1 MNRTWYGI
9 ATTQMHLSKFWEVC
23 TWNSKGVHTLGPDC
37 YSNHTVT
44 WDPKGKMSDFGV
56 WAGNIKDGNTMG
68 LTITL
73 PMCGGIPV
81 MDTNSTR
88 TAEPRSL
95 TAALLLNG
103 RLTARHLA

>member
-1 MNRTWYGI
+1 MKSASASTAG
-9 ATTQMHLSKFWEVC
+9 
-23 TWNSKGVHTLGPDC
+23 TLNAA
-37 YSNHTVT
+37 YA
-44 WDPKGKMSDFGV
+44 SDFGV

-95 TAALLLNG
+95 TAALLLNDGPSECAG
-103 RLTARHLA
+103 RVQ